1 MKISGETTRAPRP
14 FPSTIA
20 VPSPDSDLQPHRR
33 PSRRNPR
40 TPARLKRL
48 AGTSAG
54 KRSRPE
60 TPLSKW
66 KIHGG
71 VSGGGDPLEELDR
84 EKELPPPAAVSV
96 RKLAA
101 ALWRLQLP
109 ETAAGDGGRRRGL
122 RKIGEDRLGV
132 VEFRADISFLQ
143 HGTGHVDHQFI
154 SHQKGMM
161 HGSAIKNPSQSPRTI
176 SGTTGGHFCELK
188 PPFQFSSTAME
199 GATKWDPVS
208 LKTSDE
214 VQNIYSHMKL
224 LDQKVSTASAVSA
237 LEAELEQA
245 RAQIQELETERHS
258 SKKKLEHFLKKVGED
273 RASWRSKEHE
283 KIRAYV
289 DDIKSELSRERKT
302 RQRIE
307 IVNSRLVNELA
318 DTKLLAKRYIQD
330 YEKERKARELIE
342 EICDELAKEIG
353 EDKAEIEALKRESMK
368 LREEVEEERKMLQ
381 MAEVWREERVHMKL
395 IDAKVA
401 LDEKYS
407 QMNKLIADLETF
419 VKSMNVNPNA
429 KDMKE
434 ARSLQQAAAAV
445 DIQDIKEFSY
455 EPANPD
461 DIFSI
466 FEDLNFV
473 EPNEKD
479 IESCVAYS
487 PVSHASKIHTISP
500 EGNLI
505 SKDNF
510 QRCSNLFIDDNGD
523 IEEDESGWETVSHV
537 EDQGSSCSPEGS
549 TLSVTKNLRES
560 NASGR
565 SVLEWEDNA
574 GVETPIT
581 EISEVSSVPAKQ
593 SKKVSSIARLWRSG
607 PNSGDNYKIIS
618 VEGMNGRLSNG
629 RVSNGG
635 VMSPDWGLDKGGL
648 SPQELLIQFSSPES
662 ANLQNRGMKGCI
674 PRTVQKSS
682 LKARLLEARMESQKV
697 QLRHV
702 LKQKI

>member
-1 MKISGETTRAPRP
+1 MKISGDSTRPLRP
-14 FPSTIA
+14 FPPAIA
-20 VPSPDSDLQPHRR
+20 APSPDSDLQPHRR
-33 PSRRNPR
+33 ASRRHPR
-40 TPARLKRL
+40 TPASRLRL
-48 AGTSAG
+48 AGGHTG

-66 KIHGG
+66 KIHDGG
-71 VSGGGDPLEELDR
+71 RERNIIGGGGGGDPLEDHGR
-84 EKELPPPAAVSV
+84 KKEAPPHAAVSA

-101 ALWRLQLP
+101 GIWRMQLP
-109 ETAAGDGGRRRGL
+109 EAAAGDGGRRRVS

-132 VEFRADISFLQ
+132 Q
-143 HGTGHVDHQFI
+143 HGIGHVDHQFL
-154 SHQKGMM
+154 SHQSGMM
-161 HGSAIKNPSQSPRTI
+161 HGSAMKNPSRSPHSI
-176 SGTTGGHFCELK
+176 SGTKDGHFCELK
-188 PPFQFSSTAME
+188 PSFQSSSTAME
-199 GATKWDPVS
+199 GATKWDPVC

-214 VQNIYSHMKL
+214 EHHIYSQMKL
-224 LDQKVSTASAVSA
+224 LDQKVSTVSSVSA

-245 RAQIQELETERHS
+245 RVQIQELETECHS
-258 SKKKLEHFLKKVGED
+258 SKKKLEHFLKKVSEE

-289 DDIKSELSRERKT
+289 DDIKSELNRERKS

-318 DTKLLAKRYIQD
+318 DAKLITKRYMQD

-368 LREEVEEERKMLQ
+368 LREEVEEERRMLQ

-407 QMNKLIADLETF
+407 QMNKLVADLETF
-419 VKSMNVNPNA
+419 LKSINVNPNS
-429 KDMKE
+429 KEMKE
-434 ARSLQQAAAAV
+434 ARSLQQAAAVV
-445 DIQDIKEFSY
+445 DIQDIKGFSY

-461 DIFSI
+461 DIFAI
-466 FEDLNFV
+466 FEDLNFG
-473 EPNEKD
+473 ESNERE
-479 IESCVAYS
+479 IEACVAYS
-487 PVSHASKIHTISP
+487 PVSHASKIHTVSP
-500 EGNLI
+500 EAKLI
-505 SKDNF
+505 SKDNL
-510 QRCSNLFIDDNGD
+510 QRCSDVFMDDNGD

-549 TLSVTKNLRES
+549 ALLVNKNRRES
-560 NASGR
+560 DVSGR
-565 SVLEWEDNA
+565 SVLEWEENA
-574 GVETPIT
+574 GLETPIT
-581 EISEVSSVPAKQ
+581 EISEVCSVPAKQ

-618 VEGMNGRLSNG
+618 VEGMNGR
-629 RVSNGG
+629 VSSGG
-635 VMSPDWGLDKGGL
+635 IMSPDWGLGNGGL
-648 SPQELLIQFSSPES
+648 SPQDLLYQLSSPES
-662 ANLQNRGMKGCI
+662 ANLHNRGMKGCI